1 MTPSN
6 GLTTF
11 KEEEK
16 KAYVLAKKSPDAQ
29 QKKQEELLTICIW
42 TLFVGFTEICKPFLV
57 RIYWSP
63 ILKGWDQKIEV
74 RINCYHVELFIN
86 EYGNKLFYLQ
96 YVYSTS

>member
-16 KAYVLAKKSPDAQ
+16 KPKAYVLAKKSPVAR

-42 TLFVGFTEICKPFLV
+42 TLFVGFTEVWKPCLV
-57 RIYWSP
+57 
-63 ILKGWDQKIEV
+63 
-74 RINCYHVELFIN
+74 
-86 EYGNKLFYLQ
+86 
-96 YVYSTS
+96 